1 MKNDKTMETNDKNI
15 VPALRRI
22 CEHLGAQRRAHYH
35 DTMAGGC
42 AHYDPPYVL
51 EQEYAALKAFLERSD
66 AEDRRLEAAERRV
79 VELRA
84 ENAQLRKQ
92 LYEVIWNGKAAI
104 GD

>member
-1 MKNDKTMETNDKNI
+1 MKNEKEKVKLTPKEES
-15 VPALRRI
+15 ALRRI
-22 CEHLGAQRRAHYH
+22 LEHLGAQRRAHYH
-35 DTMAGGC
+35 DTAAGGDPN
-42 AHYDPPYVL
+42 YDPPYVL

-66 AEDRRLEAAERRV
+66 AEDRRLEAAERRI

-104 GD
+104 GY